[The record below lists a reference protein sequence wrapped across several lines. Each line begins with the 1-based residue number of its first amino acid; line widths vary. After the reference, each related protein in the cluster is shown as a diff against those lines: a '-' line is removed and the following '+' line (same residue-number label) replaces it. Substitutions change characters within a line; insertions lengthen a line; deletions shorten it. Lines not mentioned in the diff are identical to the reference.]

1 MCGLAGVFDFAA
13 RAESDSGSDQRA
25 LIERMTARLVHR
37 GPDEGGTHLEPGL
50 ALGHRRLS
58 IIDLA
63 AGQQPLGNEDAS
75 VLTVYNGEIYNHAEL
90 RDELIGRGHQ
100 FRTRCDTEV
109 IVHAWEEWGER
120 CVGRFRGMFALAVWD
135 RRRGQLFLAR
145 DRLGIKPLYY
155 AALPDGRLLFASEL
169 KSLLACPELP
179 RDIDPAALEEYFA
192 FGYVPDPR
200 SIFAAVRKLP
210 PGHLLSVER
219 GYPPGEPQPYWD
231 VAFAPSDPAH
241 CPSFAEHVEELATRL
256 GEAVGMRMIA
266 DVPLGAFLSGG
277 VDSSTVVALMS
288 EASQRPVTA
297 CSISFAEQAY
307 DESEY
312 ARVVAGHLGLHHH
325 VDEVSSERFALV
337 DELAR
342 LFDEPFADPSA
353 LPTYE
358 VSRMARRHVTVA
370 LSGDGGDELFAGYR
384 RYQGYAR
391 EARLREM
398 LPDGLRRAVFAP
410 LARLYPK
417 ADWAPQL
424 LRAKAT
430 FQALAAD
437 PVAGYLRSVAVVEDS
452 IRARLFSARMR
463 GDLQGYH
470 AGEVLR
476 RHALAQGW
484 VDNSGQLPAKMDPI
498 AFVQYLDLKTW
509 LPGDILTKVDRA
521 SMAHGLEVRVPLL
534 DHQFVEWAAR
544 LPSTYKIDD
553 RQGKRILKDFAASRV
568 PPEVI
573 KRRKQG
579 FDMPLADWLR
589 GPLRGEL
596 RRAVLGERLAD
607 SGFFDPSELRRL
619 VDDHQAGRSNH
630 ARPLWALLMFEAFL
644 RQVAEP
650 RAEALA

>member
-1 MCGLAGVFDFAA
+1 MCGLAGIFDPLG
-13 RAESDSGSDQRA
+13 GSQGCSERA
-25 LIERMTARLVHR
+25 LIEQMTALLEHR

-58 IIDLA
+58 IIDLTS
-63 AGQQPLGNEDAS
+63 GQQPLGNEDGS

-90 RDELIGRGHQ
+90 RAELAARGHQ
-100 FRTRCDTEV
+100 FRTCCDTEV
-109 IVHAWEEWGER
+109 IVHAWEEWGEGL
-120 CVGRFRGMFALAVWD
+120 VGRLRGMFALAVWD

-155 AALPDGRLLFASEL
+155 AALADGRLLFASEV

-179 RDIDPAALEEYFA
+179 RDIDTAALEEYFA

-200 SIFAAVRKLP
+200 SIFTAVRKLS
-210 PGHLLSVER
+210 PGYTLTVAR
-219 GYPPGEPQPYWD
+219 GQLPTAPQPYWD
-231 VAFAPSDPAH
+231 VAMAPGDPAH
-241 CPSFAEHVEELATRL
+241 SPSFAEHAEELATRL
-256 GEAVGMRMIA
+256 GEAVGIRMIA

-288 EASQRPVTA
+288 EASHQPVTA
-297 CSISFAEQAY
+297 CSIAFAEQSY

-312 ARVVAGHLGLHHH
+312 ARVVARHLGLHHH
-325 VDEVSSERFALV
+325 VDEVSSDRFELV

-370 LSGDGGDELFAGYR
+370 LSGDGGDELLAGYR
-384 RYQGYAR
+384 RYRGYAR
-391 EARLREM
+391 EERLRDW
-398 LPDGLRRAVFAP
+398 LPDSLRRGLFGP
-410 LARLYPK
+410 LAQLYPK
-417 ADWAPQL
+417 ADWAPQW

-430 FQALAAD
+430 LQALAAD
-437 PVAGYLRSVAVVEDS
+437 PVGGYLRSVAVVDDS
-452 IRARLFSARMR
+452 IRARLFSAGMR
-463 GDLQGYH
+463 RDLQGYH
-470 AGEVLR
+470 GVVVLR
-476 RHALAQGW
+476 RQADAQGW
-484 VDNSGQLPAKMDPI
+484 GGKGERLPAGMDPI

-544 LPSTYKIDD
+544 LPSAHKFNN
-553 RQGKRILKDFAASRV
+553 REGKRILKHFAQTRV

-573 KRRKQG
+573 NRRKRG
-579 FDMPLADWLR
+579 FDMPIADWLR

-607 SGFFDPSELRRL
+607 SGFFDPAVLQRL
-619 VDDHQAGRSNH
+619 VDDHQGGRSNH

-644 RQVAEP
+644 RRVAESAP
-650 RAEALA
+650 EASA